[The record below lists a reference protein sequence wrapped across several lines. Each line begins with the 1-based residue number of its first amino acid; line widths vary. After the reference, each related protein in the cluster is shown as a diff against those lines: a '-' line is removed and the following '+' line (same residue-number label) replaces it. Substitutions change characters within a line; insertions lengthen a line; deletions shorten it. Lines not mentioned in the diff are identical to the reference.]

1 MNSMSGK
8 IKITIIE
15 PSEIVSTGLKRLIE
29 STGSFSIAKVFRSIQ
44 EYSELPNGNP
54 DIIII
59 NPTLVSDN
67 GYADPKSLLQLSNNT
82 VVVAINYGPYDEE
95 AFRDY
100 DAYISIFNTR
110 EQIEKRLSAA
120 IKNTSDKE
128 TYDDSNDLSVR
139 EREILTAVAKGKTN
153 KEIADEFNLSIHTVI
168 SHRKNIS
175 HKLGINSIAGL
186 TIYAVMN
193 KLLDVEDF

>member
-1 MNSMSGK
+1 MSGK

-15 PSEIVSTGLKRLIE
+15 PSEIVTTGLKRLIE
-29 STGSFSIAKVFRSIQ
+29 QSGCFNVVKTFSNLQ
-44 EYSELPNGNP
+44 EYSETPSVNS

-59 NPTLVSDN
+59 NPMLVNDN
-67 GYADPKSLLQLSNNT
+67 GCSDPKNLLQANDNT
-82 VVVAINYGPYDEE
+82 AIMAINYGPYDED
-95 AFRDY
+95 AFRCY
-100 DAYISIFNTR
+100 DSYISIFNTR

-120 IKNTSDKE
+120 LKNTSDKE
-128 TYDDSNDLSVR
+128 TFDDSNELSLR

-153 KEIADEFNLSIHTVI
+153 KEIADEFNISIHTVI

>member
-1 MNSMSGK
+1 MSGK
-8 IKITIIE
+8 IKVTIIE

-29 STGSFSIAKVFRSIQ
+29 QTGSFNVVKIFGSIQ
-44 EYSELPNGNP
+44 EYKGTPNGNP

-59 NPTLVSDN
+59 NPMVVGDN
-67 GYADPKSLLQLSNNT
+67 GTDPKSIVQPNDST
-82 VVVAINYGPYDEE
+82 AIVAINYGPYDEDT
-95 AFRDY
+95 FRNY
-100 DAYISIFNTR
+100 DGYISIFNTR
-110 EQIEKRLSAA
+110 EQIEKRLSSAL
-120 IKNTSDKE
+120 KCTSDKE
-128 TYDDSNDLSVR
+128 TDDSSNELSSR
-139 EREILTAVAKGKTN
+139 ECEILTAVAKGKTN

>member
-1 MNSMSGK
+1 MSGK
-8 IKITIIE
+8 VKITIIE
-15 PSEIVSTGLKRLIE
+15 PSEIVATGLKRLIE
-29 STGSFSIAKVFRSIQ
+29 QNVSFHIVKTFCSVH
-44 EYSELPNGNP
+44 EYNTMPNGNP
-54 DIIII
+54 DIIIV
-59 NPTLVSDN
+59 NPLTTADDSSDLR
-67 GYADPKSLLQLSNNT
+67 SLLQASSNT
-82 VVVAINYGPYDEE
+82 AILAINYGPYDEE
-95 AFRDY
+95 ALRDY
-100 DAYISIFNTR
+100 DGIIGIFNTH
-110 EQIEKRLSAA
+110 EQIEKKLSAA

-128 TYDDSNDLSVR
+128 TYDNSNELSTR
-139 EREILTAVAKGKTN
+139 ECEILTAVAKGKTN

>member
-1 MNSMSGK
+1 MSGK
-8 IKITIIE
+8 IKVTIIE

-29 STGSFSIAKVFRSIQ
+29 QNSSFNVVKIFSTLQ
-44 EYSELPNGNP
+44 EYGVVPNVTP

-59 NPTLVSDN
+59 NPMLVADN
-67 GYADPKSLLQLSNNT
+67 GYAEPKSLLQSNDNT
-82 VVVAINYGPYDEE
+82 AVVAINYGPYDEE

-100 DAYISIFNTR
+100 DAYISIYNTR

-128 TYDDSNDLSVR
+128 NYDDSNELSVR

-153 KEIADEFNLSIHTVI
+153 KEIADEFNISIHTVI

>member
-1 MNSMSGK
+1 MSGK

-15 PSEIVSTGLKRLIE
+15 PSEIVATGLKRLIE
-29 STGSFSIAKVFRSIQ
+29 QNGSFNVAKSFSTLQ
-44 EYSELPNGNP
+44 EYGGTPNGNP

-59 NPTLVSDN
+59 NPTIVGDSGYSD
-67 GYADPKSLLQLSNNT
+67 PRSLLQANDNT
-82 VVVAINYGPYDEE
+82 AIMAINYGPYDED
-95 AFRDY
+95 AFRSY
-100 DAYISIFNTR
+100 DGYISIFNTR

-120 IKNTSDKE
+120 IKNTSEKE
-128 TYDDSNDLSVR
+128 TYDDGNELSVR

-153 KEIADEFNLSIHTVI
+153 KEIADEFNISIHTVI

>member
-1 MNSMSGK
+1 M
-8 IKITIIE
+8 
-15 PSEIVSTGLKRLIE
+15 KRLVI
-29 STGSFSIAKVFRSIQ
+29 FFAFLLLPLVVLPAQ
-44 EYSELPNGNP
+44 ELRKEW
-54 DIIII
+54 
-59 NPTLVSDN
+59 
-67 GYADPKSLLQLSNNT
+67 
-82 VVVAINYGPYDEE
+82 
-95 AFRDY
+95 RDY
-100 DAYISIFNTR
+100 YRVARKDRPR

-120 IKNTSDKE
+120 LKNSSEKE
-128 TYDDSNDLSVR
+128 TYDDSNELSVR

-153 KEIADEFNLSIHTVI
+153 KEIADEFNISIHTVI

>member
-1 MNSMSGK
+1 MNGK

-15 PSEIVSTGLKRLIE
+15 PSEIVATGLKRLIE
-29 STGSFSIAKVFRSIQ
+29 QNGSFHIVKAFCSMH
-44 EYSELPNGNP
+44 EYNTMPNGNP
-54 DIIII
+54 DIIIV
-59 NPTLVSDN
+59 NPLTTDESSDLR
-67 GYADPKSLLQLSNNT
+67 SLLQASSNT
-82 VVVAINYGPYDEE
+82 SILAINYGPYDEE
-95 AFRDY
+95 ALHDY
-100 DAYISIFNTR
+100 DGVISIFNTH
-110 EQIEKRLSAA
+110 EQIEKKLSAA

-128 TYDDSNDLSVR
+128 TYDNNNELSTR
-139 EREILTAVAKGKTN
+139 ECEILTAVAKGKTN